1 MSGWPNEAV
10 RGHPILCAKTSQNV
24 FGQNLYYTIRNNVVH
39 SQNCFDHMP
48 HLVRLCLME
57 KCLATK
63 QASAV
68 VYRQLAG
75 WEPVTNA
82 TYYYLVKKSKI
93 LCQKRQNRSLLNGFV
108 SWNDSLRF
116 STDSSRDHDLHFFET
131 FFIF

>member
-1 MSGWPNEAV
+1 
-10 RGHPILCAKTSQNV
+10 
-24 FGQNLYYTIRNNVVH
+24 
-39 SQNCFDHMP
+39 MP

-82 TYYYLVKKSKI
+82 TYYYLVKKIENFMSKAAKSI
-93 LCQKRQNRSLLNGFV
+93 TFEWIRVLKRFAPVFDGFV
-108 SWNDSLRF
+108 
-116 STDSSRDHDLHFFET
+116 T
-131 FFIF
+131 